1 MKQKLHIKR
10 IHFILGSLLALLL
23 PCSIIAQDYNWK
35 WAFKGGAHKG
45 GYGVRYRDEQI
56 HDIKVGTDN
65 NYYFL
70 ATIAGKLEANLNNV
84 PLSVYNHSPTIGGGS
99 NDILLFS
106 TTCEGEIRWS
116 QVIGG
121 GTEDYSFN
129 LVLDQQNN
137 VYIAANVRN
146 DYITADGSPVH
157 FSPTDSIPYPD
168 PYLNPQN
175 QDGYKTS
182 YLAKYNSEGDFIKKV
197 ALQGPVNYYTFPSNT
212 YNLTLTENGQ
222 LHFIVGLRQGIH
234 LDGHVTIEPY
244 EGLYFNNYLA
254 QYDLDLNYIHSFKL
268 PIAPETDLL
277 SIASYLK
284 FIHDKA
290 NHQYLISAVR
300 GGAVG
305 DVKPL
310 NYGGKDFVER
320 TFILAI
326 DDQTGA
332 EKWRREFRSPPEPQY
347 PYPSANLIFNMVLD
361 DESNIYI
368 AGTILTIHT
377 RETQSIQIL
386 DPTNPS
392 IPTFS
397 YTPGVNGSIP
407 MIAKLNSQGTVQWM
421 QATTALNEDAGA
433 PGPIEAK
440 GIAINGNEVAL
451 ATQATNEFWGNFEIR
466 RPFGHRS
473 DPILVRFDKQTGEVI
488 AVNEVPGSEGSYHS
502 LTAVAADQ
510 DGNYIVGG
518 FFLGNLFWDNDWG
531 ITPIITTGEADF
543 FVAKL
548 EANPCGSSNLSTEKF
563 DKPTFSIYPN
573 PTKGIVYI
581 DTQEQLNQYFVY
593 DLTGKQVLYGNLES
607 ENKINLEGLQKGM
620 YFLQITTTNGKYET
634 VKIVK
639 K

>member
-1 MKQKLHIKR
+1 MKQQLPIKPSDL
-10 IHFILGSLLALLL
+10 ILRSLLFLLL
-23 PCSIIAQDYNWK
+23 PCSILAQDYNWK

-45 GYGVRYRDEQI
+45 GYGVGYRDEQI
-56 HDIKVGTDN
+56 HDIQVGTDN

-70 ATIAGKLEANLNNV
+70 ATIAGKLEANLNDV
-84 PLSVYNHSPTIGGGS
+84 PLSVYNSSPTVGGGS

-121 GTEDYSFN
+121 GVNDYSFN

-137 VYIAANVRN
+137 VYIAANVLN
-146 DYITADGSPVH
+146 HHITADGSPVH

-168 PYLNPQN
+168 HNLNPQN
-175 QDGYKTS
+175 QDGFKTS

-197 ALQGPVNYYTFPSNT
+197 ALQGPVNYYTYHSHV
-212 YNLTLTENGQ
+212 YNLALTENNQ
-222 LHFIVGLRQGIH
+222 LHFIIGLKQGTH

-244 EGLYFNNYLA
+244 DRPYYINYLA
-254 QYDLDLNYIHSFKL
+254 QYDLDLNYVHSIKL
-268 PIAPETDLL
+268 PISPESHLL
-277 SIASYLK
+277 NLASYLQ

-290 NHQYLISAVR
+290 NRQYLISAVR

-310 NYGGKDFVER
+310 NYDGKDFIER
-320 TFILAI
+320 TFLLAI

-347 PYPSANLIFNMVLD
+347 PYPAGNSIFNMVLD
-361 DESNIYI
+361 EDSNIYI
-368 AGTILTIHT
+368 AGRLSS
-377 RETQSIQIL
+377 RETESVQIL

-392 IPTFS
+392 IPSFS

-451 ATQATNEFWGNFEIR
+451 ATQATNEFWGNFEIKR
-466 RPFGHRS
+466 TFGHRS
-473 DPILVRFDKQTGEVI
+473 DPILVRFDKQTGQVL
-488 AVNEVPGSEGSYHS
+488 AVNEIPGSEGSNHS

-518 FFLGNLFWDNDWG
+518 FFLGNLFWENDWG

-548 EANPCGSSNLSTEKF
+548 EANPCGSGNLSTEKF
-563 DKPTFSIYPN
+563 NKPTFSIYPN

-581 DTQEQLNQYFVY
+581 QSQEQLNQYFVY
-593 DLTGKQVLYGNLES
+593 DLTGKQVLYGNFDS
-607 ENKINLEGLQKGM
+607 ENKINVEILQKGL
-620 YFLQITTTNGKYET
+620 YIVKITTTNGKFET

>member
-1 MKQKLHIKR
+1 MKQKLLHK
-10 IHFILGSLLALLL
+10 ILYSPIAGCILLLLL
-23 PCSIIAQDYNWK
+23 PFSSLAQDYNWK

-84 PLSVYNHSPTIGGGS
+84 PLSVYNHSPTVGGGS

-116 QVIGG
+116 QIIGG

-137 VYIAANVRN
+137 VYIAANVTN

-168 PYLNPQN
+168 HNLNPQN
-175 QDGYKTS
+175 QDGFKTS
-182 YLAKYNSEGDFIKKV
+182 YLAKYNSEGNFIKKV

-212 YNLTLTENGQ
+212 YNLTLTENNQ
-222 LHFIVGLRQGIH
+222 LHFIVGFRQGTH
-234 LDGHVTIEPY
+234 LDGHVNIEPY

-254 QYDLDLNYIHSFKL
+254 QYDLDLNYIHSVKL

-305 DVKPL
+305 DVKAL

-347 PYPSANLIFNMVLD
+347 PYPSANSIFNMVLD
-361 DESNIYI
+361 EDSNIYI
-368 AGTILTIHT
+368 AGRLSS
-377 RETQSIQIL
+377 RETESVQIL

-392 IPTFS
+392 IPPFS

-433 PGPIEAK
+433 PGPTEAK

-451 ATQATNEFWGNFEIR
+451 ATQATNEFWGNFEIKR
-466 RPFGHRS
+466 TFGHRS
-473 DPILVRFDKQTGEVI
+473 DPILVRFDKQTGQVL
-488 AVNEVPGSEGSYHS
+488 AVNEIPGSEGSNHS

-518 FFLGNLFWDNDWG
+518 FFLGNLFWSNDLG
-531 ITPIITTGEADF
+531 INPIITTGEADF

-548 EANPCGSSNLSTEKF
+548 EANPCGSGNLSTEKF
-563 DKPTFSIYPN
+563 NKPTFSVYPN

-581 DTQEQLNQYFVY
+581 DTQELLNQYFVY
-593 DLTGKQVLYGNLES
+593 DLAGKQVLYGNFTS
-607 ENKINLEGLQKGM
+607 DNKFNLETLQKGI
-620 YFLQITTTNGKYET
+620 YLVKITTTNGKYET